1 MKKRMILWLSS
12 AVTKPTLFALTSLL
26 LTLPAALHAAEPF
39 PGIKADHQGVAL
51 SSVPIGQDIATV
63 LCPEKPAPGRPW
75 VLAPAIYP
83 LTPGPVA
90 NAGRTQME
98 LAKRGF
104 HVVALA
110 LGNTYGAP
118 AAVAKWDTL
127 YTIMTGKYGLAP
139 KAAMMGSSREGLY
152 IARWAAANPGKVSCL
167 YMDKAVCDIKSWPG
181 GKLGVGKGSLGD
193 WNSLIQLY
201 GFKSEAEALAF
212 DQNPVDLAPK
222 LVEAKVAIIY
232 LAGETD
238 DAVPYAENGA
248 RMEQQYKKLGG
259 TFELILRKGEG
270 HHPHGLQDPQP
281 VVDFIQKHAAPP
293 VS

>member
-1 MKKRMILWLSS
+1 MKTTNPIAYRHQISLILC
-12 AVTKPTLFALTSLL
+12 AFAIADA
-26 LTLPAALHAAEPF
+26 LTLPAALHAADPF

-75 VLAPAIYP
+75 VLAPGIYP

-118 AAVAKWDTL
+118 AAIAKWDAL

-139 KAAMMGSSREGLY
+139 KAAMMGLSREGLY

-181 GKLGVGKGSLGD
+181 GKLGIGKGSLGD

-201 GFKSEAEALAF
+201 GFKSEAEVLAF
-212 DQNPVDLAPK
+212 NQNPVDLCRNSLRPK
-222 LVEAKVAIIY
+222 W
-232 LAGETD
+232 
-238 DAVPYAENGA
+238 PS
-248 RMEQQYKKLGG
+248 
-259 TFELILRKGEG
+259 FILRAK
-270 HHPHGLQDPQP
+270 PTMPFLMLRTA
-281 VVDFIQKHAAPP
+281 HAWSSSTRSWA
-293 VS
+293 VRSS